1 MESALGQ
8 FHLLL
13 REFPYVP
20 AVATS
25 PSLLAWLSS
34 DHVPGADGV
43 GDIKTAAIQA
53 AVDAINVLIRVYS
66 PIGCDVKDYV
76 RLKETGAYPS
86 RDRSVPFTLR
96 PGRRRRSLWRP
107 LPGSAT
113 RSSGDS
119 SVQEGAASSKEG
131 DAANAD
137 ANAAGAAGGDA
148 AAWPA
153 AEDGGEGEMDGA
165 ADGDES
171 PDAAVDEARPWC
183 HWNKP
188 TPTW

>member
-96 PGRRRRSLWRP
+96 PGRY
-107 LPGSAT
+107 PG
-113 RSSGDS
+113 GG
-119 SVQEGAASSKEG
+119 VAASG
-131 DAANAD
+131 ARYLAQPPAHAARA
-137 ANAAGAAGGDA
+137 
-148 AAWPA
+148 
-153 AEDGGEGEMDGA
+153 
-165 ADGDES
+165 S
-171 PDAAVDEARPWC
+171 PL
-183 HWNKP
+183 
-188 TPTW
+188 